1 MVVGKF
7 KCESG
12 GLPIIE
18 FVGLRP
24 KMYSYRIK
32 DYNDPND
39 QGTEKIR
46 VKGVARAAAK
56 QLRHEM
62 FLKQLNCPEEN
73 YLTNRRIGSEHHQIY
88 TYEVCSHL
96 KLKTGSVLIED
107 IIYYLDV
114 MFPQYSYE
122 YNNFFNIDKQ
132 EGFMWI

>member
-56 QLRHEM
+56 LLRHEM
-62 FLKQLNCPEEN
+62 FLKQLNSPEEN
-73 YLTNRRIGSEHHQIY
+73 YLTNRRIGSDHHQIY
-88 TYEVCSHL
+88 TYEACSHL
-96 KLKTGSVLIED
+96 KLKNSLV
-107 IIYYLDV
+107 
-114 MFPQYSYE
+114 S
-122 YNNFFNIDKQ
+122 
-132 EGFMWI
+132 